1 MKTEPLTALRHA
13 TAADA
18 QLRADLRATLS
29 DPPGPE
35 VHALEDRVL
44 AQWRLRGAVD
54 HPVAQGSG
62 STLTLGVRA
71 KSILAGVAV
80 LVLVVAFGLQ
90 QAQNRSQASMDEL
103 AEPDVLSLISLGEL

>member
-18 QLRADLRATLS
+18 QLRADLCATLS
-29 DPPGPE
+29 DPPGPD

-54 HPVAQGSG
+54 HPVAQGRG
-62 STLTLGVRA
+62 STLILGTRA
-71 KSILAGVAV
+71 KSILAGVTV
-80 LVLVVAFGLQ
+80 LVLVAALGLQ
-90 QAQNRSQASMDEL
+90 QIQKQSQAPMDEL